1 MKIKRE
7 KWQNNY
13 NRAEVKIFEDCARIL
28 FMLFINLNA
37 LLSRAMEIL
46 YENDKHPKSSNMIE
60 WK

>member
-7 KWQNNY
+7 K
-13 NRAEVKIFEDCARIL
+13 RAEVKIFEDCARIL